1 MSELFIRRPITT
13 TLIMVGIVLFG
24 LIGYRALAVSDL
36 PNVDYPTI
44 QVTASLPGAN
54 PETMAS
60 SVATPLERQFSTIA
74 GLNTVSSTSTLGN
87 TQITLQFDLS
97 RNIDAA
103 AQDVQTAISA
113 AVRQLPPG
121 MPNPPT
127 LKKVNP
133 ADQPIIY
140 LRVSSAT
147 LPLSKVNE
155 YADTSI
161 AQRLSTISGVA
172 QVLVTG
178 EQKYAVRAQLDP
190 SELAI
195 RGLGIDDVANALER
209 GNTNLPV
216 GTLYGTHQNLTVQA
230 NGQLVNADAYRALI
244 VAYRNGSPVLLRDLG
259 DVVDSV
265 ENSRLAS
272 RYNGQ
277 QVVTL
282 TIQRQ
287 PGTNTVAVVDAIRKL
302 LPTFRQQLPASVNLE
317 VLYDRSSSIRESVN
331 DVQFSLLLAI
341 ALVVLVIFLFLRNV
355 RATIIPT
362 LALPTSIV
370 FTFAVMYL
378 LGFSLDN
385 LSLMALTLSVGF
397 VVDDA
402 VVMLENIVRRIEL
415 GEGAMEAALNGSR
428 EIGFT
433 IVSMTV
439 SLVAVFIPVLF
450 LGGILGRLFREFAIT
465 ISVAILISGFVSLSL
480 TPMLCSRLLK
490 AAGFH
495 RREGHDVAHND
506 KKSETAEKDAGK
518 ILARPGEQVPG
529 GRQAEITGEE
539 PRAWW
544 HVTERAYDWMVSGY
558 KWSLQ
563 LVLEHR
569 PLTILI
575 SAVLFA
581 VTIVLFYIIPKGF
594 IPNDDTS
601 QIIGYTEAAEGISF
615 EEMSGHQEQIVSII
629 RTNPNVLGVLSTV
642 GQSDVSAA
650 SNTGNILILL
660 KPLAQRHEDV
670 DAVIEELRSKL
681 SGVPGIRIFLQN
693 PPLVQVGGQVTKSP
707 YQITLQGPDRDELY
721 RYAQALESKVAAL
734 PQLLDVTSDIQIK
747 NPQLNVTIDRDKA
760 SALGITAQQVE
771 DALYDAY
778 GTRQI
783 STIYATTNE
792 YEVILEV
799 KPVYQQ
805 DPSALGK
812 LYIHS
817 APSQSSSGQSFSGQ
831 PPSAQ
836 SPLTQSTSAFA
847 GPATAGQPASG
858 QLVPLSTVA
867 RLSTSLGPLLVNHL
881 GQLPSAT
888 LSFNL
893 RPGVSLSRATEQVQA
908 LARQTLPAT
917 ITTSFQGTAQIF
929 QSSLQNLTLLLLV
942 AVMVIYLVLGI
953 LYESFIHPLTILS
966 GLPSAGLGALLT
978 LLLFGRELDVYAFVG
993 LIMLIGIVE
1002 KNAIMMIDFALTAQ
1016 RGEDKEAEEA
1026 IYQACLVRF
1035 RPIMMTT
1042 MAALMGTLPIAL
1054 GWGAGAESRR
1064 GLGLAVVGGLAV
1076 SQVLT
1081 LYLTPVVYIY
1091 FEQLQ
1096 DWLWRGRKGE
1106 DEGGE
1111 ADDTGDEYTPVN
1123 A

>member
-1 MSELFIRRPITT
+1 MSELFIQRPITT
-13 TLIMVGIVLFG
+13 TLIMAGIVLFG
-24 LIGYRALAVSDL
+24 LIGYQSLPVSDL

-44 QVTASLPGAN
+44 QVSAGLPGAGA
-54 PETMAS
+54 ETMAS

-113 AVRQLPPG
+113 SARQLPPG
-121 MPNPPT
+121 MPSQPT

-133 ADQPIIY
+133 ADQPIVY
-140 LRVSSAT
+140 LMVSSPT

-155 YADTSI
+155 FADTSL

-190 SELAI
+190 SALAT
-195 RGLGIDDVANALER
+195 RGIGIDDVATALQR

-216 GTLYGTHQNLTVQA
+216 GTLYGIHQNLTVQA
-230 NGQLVNADAYRALI
+230 NGQLMDAESYRQLI
-244 VAYRNGSPVLLRDLG
+244 IAYRNGAPVLLRDLG
-259 DVVDSV
+259 DVIDSV
-265 ENSRLAS
+265 ENNRLAS

-287 PGTNTVAVVDAIRKL
+287 PGTNTVAVVDAIRNL
-302 LPTFRQQLPASVNLE
+302 LPAFRQQLPASIKLD
-317 VLYDRSSSIRESVN
+317 VLYDRSESIRESVN

-341 ALVVLVIFLFLRNV
+341 GLVVLVIFLFLRNV

-402 VVMLENIVRRIEL
+402 VVMLENIVRRMED
-415 GEGAMEAALNGSR
+415 GEGAMEAALKGSR

-450 LGGILGRLFREFAIT
+450 LGGILGRLFREFAVT
-465 ISVAILISGFVSLSL
+465 ISVAILVSGFVSLSL
-480 TPMLCSRLLK
+480 TPMLCSRILK
-490 AAGFH
+490 TFSGH
-495 RREGHDVAHND
+495 RHDHGREPLSTTDTSGGNATVREGADSDRIEAT
-506 KKSETAEKDAGK
+506 KGAWWQKT
-518 ILARPGEQVPG
+518 EQVYEWLVG
-529 GRQAEITGEE
+529 GYRWT
-539 PRAWW
+539 
-544 HVTERAYDWMVSGY
+544 
-558 KWSLQ
+558 LQ
-563 LVLEHR
+563 LALEHR
-569 PLTILI
+569 ALTILI
-575 SAVLFA
+575 CGVLF
-581 VTIVLFYIIPKGF
+581 VITIFFFYIIPKGF

-601 QIIGYTEAAEGISF
+601 RIIGYTEAAEGISF
-615 EEMSGHQEQIVSII
+615 DEMSRHQQQIVDIV
-629 RTNPNVLGVLSTV
+629 RANPNVSGVLSTV
-642 GQSDVSAA
+642 GESDISAA
-650 SNTGNILILL
+650 SNSGNILILL
-660 KPLAQRHEDV
+660 KPLAQRRQDVESIIED
-670 DAVIEELRSKL
+670 LRPKL
-681 SGVPGIRIFLQN
+681 ANVPGMRIYLQN

-707 YQITLQGPDRDELY
+707 YQLTLQGPDRNELY
-721 RYAQALESKVAAL
+721 RNAEVLEQKIAAL
-734 PQLLDVTSDIQIK
+734 PQLLDVASDIQIK
-747 NPQLNVTIDRDKA
+747 NPQLNVDIDRDKA
-760 SALGITAQQVE
+760 SSLGITAQQIE
-771 DALYDAY
+771 DALNSAY

-783 STIYATTNE
+783 STIYATSNE
-792 YEVILEV
+792 YQVILEV
-799 KPVYQQ
+799 KPEYQQ
-805 DPSALGK
+805 DPEALGQ
-812 LYIHS
+812 LYIH
-817 APSQSSSGQSFSGQ
+817 AT
-831 PPSAQ
+831 PSAAGS
-836 SPLTQSTSAFA
+836 SPTLAQTVTAQPSSALAQPSPGAATSTQAFT
-847 GPATAGQPASG
+847 GVTTATGQGTTTTA
-858 QLVPLSTVA
+858 QTRLVPLSTVA
-867 RLSTSLGPLLVNHL
+867 TLSRSVGPLLVNHL
-881 GQLPSAT
+881 GQLASAT
-888 LSFNL
+888 ISFNL
-893 RPGVSLSRATEQVQA
+893 RPGVSLSDATDRVQE
-908 LARQTLPAT
+908 LAKQTLPGS
-917 ITTSFQGTAQIF
+917 ITTSLQGTAQIF

-978 LLLFGRELDVYAFVG
+978 LLIFGRELDVYAFVG

-1016 RGEDKEAEEA
+1016 REDGKPPEEA
-1026 IYQACLVRF
+1026 IFQACLIRF

-1054 GWGAGAESRR
+1054 GWGAGAASRR
-1064 GLGLAVVGGLAV
+1064 GLGLAVVGGLCV
-1076 SQVLT
+1076 SQVVT
-1081 LYLTPVVYIY
+1081 LYLTPVVYLY
-1091 FEQLQ
+1091 FERLQ
-1096 DWLWRGRKGE
+1096 EWFKRGKGE
-1106 DEGGE
+1106 APESE
-1111 ADDTGDEYTPVN
+1111 PA
-1123 A
+1123 AA

>member
-13 TLIMVGIVLFG
+13 TLIMAGIVLFG
-24 LIGYRALAVSDL
+24 LIGYRALPVSDL
-36 PNVDYPTI
+36 PNVDFPTI
-44 QVTASLPGAN
+44 QVTASLPGGS

-74 GLNTVSSTSTLGN
+74 GLSTVSSTSTLGN

-103 AQDVQTAISA
+103 AQDVQTSIAA

-147 LPLSKVNE
+147 LPLSQVNE
-155 YADTSI
+155 FADTSI

-178 EQKYAVRAQLDP
+178 EQKYAVRAELDP
-190 SELAI
+190 SALAS
-195 RGLGIDDVANALER
+195 RGIGIDDVVTSLQR
-209 GNTNLPV
+209 GNANLPV
-216 GTLYGTHQNLTVQA
+216 GTLYGLHQNLTVQA
-230 NGQLVNADAYRALI
+230 NGQLTNAEAYRQLI
-244 VAYRNGSPVLLRDLG
+244 VAYRNGAPVQLKDLG
-259 DVVDSV
+259 DIVDSV
-265 ENSRLAS
+265 ENNRLAS

-287 PGTNTVAVVDAIRKL
+287 PGTNTVAVVDAIRNL
-302 LPTFRQQLPASVNLE
+302 LPTFRQQLPAAISLE
-317 VLYDRSSSIRESVN
+317 VLYDRSESIRESVN
-331 DVQFSLLLAI
+331 DVQFSLLLAV

-355 RATIIPT
+355 RATLIPT
-362 LALPTSIV
+362 LALPASII
-370 FTFAVMYL
+370 FTFALMYL
-378 LGFSLDN
+378 LDFSLDN

-402 VVMLENIVRRIEL
+402 VVMLENIVRRMEL
-415 GEGAMEAALNGSR
+415 GEGAMEAALKGSR

-490 AAGFH
+490 AIKHPKDG
-495 RREGHDVAHND
+495 EG
-506 KKSETAEKDAGK
+506 AEDN
-518 ILARPGEQVPG
+518 
-529 GRQAEITGEE
+529 EE
-539 PRAWW
+539 PGPPAETPTSEEAGRMPALPRRPAHLGKSRWW
-544 HVTERAYDWMVSGY
+544 SITERGY
-558 KWSLQ
+558 ERLVGGYRWTLER
-563 LVLEHR
+563 VLEHR
-569 PLTILI
+569 ALTVLI
-575 SAVLFA
+575 SIGLLG
-581 VTIVLFYIIPKGF
+581 VTIFLFYVIPKGF

-601 QIIGYTEAAEGISF
+601 QIVGYTEAAEGISF
-615 EEMSGHQEQIVSII
+615 TEMSRHQEQLVDII
-629 RTNPNVLGVLSTV
+629 RANPNVAGVLSTV

-660 KPLAQRHEDV
+660 KPLSQRREGV
-670 DAVIEELRSKL
+670 DSIIEELRPKL
-681 SGVPGIRIFLQN
+681 AAVAGMRIYLQN

-707 YQITLQGPDRDELY
+707 YQLTLQGPDRNELY
-721 RYAQALESKVAAL
+721 KSAATLQERMALL
-734 PQLLDVTSDIQIK
+734 PGLLDVTSDIQQH
-747 NPQLNVTIDRDKA
+747 NPQLNVEIDRDKA
-760 SALGITAQQVE
+760 SALGISAQQVE
-771 DALYDAY
+771 NALNSAY
-778 GTRQI
+778 GTQQI
-783 STIYATTNE
+783 STIYASTNE
-792 YEVILEV
+792 YQVILEV
-799 KPVYQQ
+799 KPQYQQ

-817 APSQSSSGQSFSGQ
+817 TATPTTASPSNLSQTALAQPSPTPVNAYQ
-831 PPSAQ
+831 PPAGETMTAQ
-836 SPLTQSTSAFA
+836 T
-847 GPATAGQPASG
+847 TAR
-858 QLVPLSTVA
+858 LVPLETVA
-867 RLSTSLGPLLVNHL
+867 KLSRTVGPLLVNHL

-888 LSFNL
+888 ISFNL
-893 RPGVSLSRATEQVQA
+893 APGASLSGATDKVQQ
-908 LARQTLPAT
+908 LAKQTLPAT

-953 LYESFIHPLTILS
+953 LYESFIHPFTILS

-1016 RGEDKEAEEA
+1016 REEGRQAEDA
-1026 IYQACLVRF
+1026 IFEACLIRF

-1091 FEQLQ
+1091 FERLH
-1096 DWLWRGRKGE
+1096 DRLTNRGKDREEESDALGAE
-1106 DEGGE
+1106 
-1111 ADDTGDEYTPVN
+1111 T
-1123 A
+1123 

>member
-1 MSELFIRRPITT
+1 MSELFIQRPITT
-13 TLIMVGIVLFG
+13 TLIMAGIVLFG
-24 LIGYRALAVSDL
+24 FIGYRALPVSDL

-44 QVTASLPGAN
+44 QVTAELPGGS

-113 AVRQLPPG
+113 SARQLPPG
-121 MPNPPT
+121 MPSQPT

-133 ADQPIIY
+133 ADQPIVY
-140 LRVSSAT
+140 LMVSSPT

-155 YADTSI
+155 YADTSL

-178 EQKYAVRAQLDP
+178 EQKYAVRVQVDP
-190 SELAI
+190 SALASRAI
-195 RGLGIDDVANALER
+195 GIDDVANALQR

-216 GTLYGTHQNLTVQA
+216 GTLYGIHQNLTVQA
-230 NGQLVNADAYRALI
+230 NGQLTNAEEYRQLI
-244 VAYRNGSPVLLRDLG
+244 VAYRNGAPVMLRDLG

-265 ENSRLAS
+265 ENNRLAS

-282 TIQRQ
+282 TVQRQ
-287 PGTNTVAVVDAIRKL
+287 PGTNTVAVVDAIRNL
-302 LPTFRQQLPASVNLE
+302 LPSFRQQLPASIKLD
-317 VLYDRSSSIRESVN
+317 VLYDRSESIRESVN

-341 ALVVLVIFLFLRNV
+341 ALVVLVIFLFLRNI

-402 VVMLENIVRRIEL
+402 VVMLENIVRRMED
-415 GEGAMEAALNGSR
+415 GESAMEAALKGSR

-433 IVSMTV
+433 IISMTV

-450 LGGILGRLFREFAIT
+450 LSGILGRLFREFAIT

-490 AAGFH
+490 AIGQH
-495 RREGHDVAHND
+495 RDDDGGTSTTVREGSSP
-506 KKSETAEKDAGK
+506 KEDADEASALHRGK
-518 ILARPGEQVPG
+518 
-529 GRQAEITGEE
+529 
-539 PRAWW
+539 WW
-544 HVTERAYDWMVSGY
+544 QKTERAYEWLVGSY
-558 KWSLQ
+558 RWTLQ
-563 LVLEHR
+563 VVLEHR
-569 PLTILI
+569 GLTILI
-575 SAVLFA
+575 CGILFLI
-581 VTIVLFYIIPKGF
+581 TIGLFYVTPKGF

-601 QIIGYTEAAEGISF
+601 RIVGYTEAAEGISF
-615 EEMSGHQEQIVSII
+615 AEMSRHQEQLVDLI
-629 RTNPNVLGVLSTV
+629 RADPNVVGVLSTV

-650 SNTGNILILL
+650 SNSGNILILL
-660 KPLAQRHEDV
+660 KPISQRRKDV
-670 DAVIEELRSKL
+670 DTIIEDLRPRL
-681 SGVPGIRIFLQN
+681 ATVPGMRIFLQN

-707 YQITLQGPDRDELY
+707 YQLTLQGPDRTELY
-721 RYAQALESKVAAL
+721 AGADVLQRKMVAL

-747 NPQLNVTIDRDKA
+747 NPQLNVDIDRDKA
-760 SALGITAQQVE
+760 SALGVTAQQIE
-771 DALYDAY
+771 DALNDAY

-783 STIYATTNE
+783 STIYATSNE
-792 YEVILEV
+792 YEVIMEV
-799 KPVYQQ
+799 KPEYQK
-805 DPSALGK
+805 DPSALGR

-817 APSQSSSGQSFSGQ
+817 TAAAPSTSQSTQPQSTLVQSTPQVVSSSQA
-831 PPSAQ
+831 P
-836 SPLTQSTSAFA
+836 
-847 GPATAGQPASG
+847 AGQPAAG
-858 QLVPLSTVA
+858 QSTQGRLIPLSTVA
-867 RLSTSLGPLLVNHL
+867 TLSRSVGPLLVNHL
-881 GQLPSAT
+881 SQLPSAT
-888 LSFNL
+888 ISFNL
-893 RPGVSLSRATEQVQA
+893 KPGVSLSAATDQVQS
-908 LARQTLPAT
+908 LVKQTLPPT
-917 ITTSFQGTAQIF
+917 ITTSFQGTAEIF

-942 AVMVIYLVLGI
+942 AVLVIYLVLGI
-953 LYESFIHPLTILS
+953 LYESFIHPFTILS

-1002 KNAIMMIDFALTAQ
+1002 KNAIMMIDFALTRQ
-1016 RGEDKEAEEA
+1016 REEGKPAEEA
-1026 IYQACLVRF
+1026 IFQACLIRF

-1064 GLGLAVVGGLAV
+1064 GLGLAVVGGLCV
-1076 SQVLT
+1076 SQVVT
-1081 LYLTPVVYIY
+1081 LYLTPVVYLY
-1091 FEQLQ
+1091 FERMQEWFKRRRRSEQ
-1096 DWLWRGRKGE
+1096 P
-1106 DEGGE
+1106 
-1111 ADDTGDEYTPVN
+1111 AV

>member
-1 MSELFIRRPITT
+1 MSELFIQRPITT
-13 TLIMVGIVLFG
+13 TLVMAGIVLFG
-24 LIGYRALAVSDL
+24 LIGYRALPVSDL
-36 PNVDYPTI
+36 PNVDFPTI

-74 GLNTVSSTSTLGN
+74 GLSSVSSTSTLGS
-87 TQITLQFDLS
+87 TQITLQFDL
-97 RNIDAA
+97 RRDIDAA
-103 AQDVQTAISA
+103 AQDVQTAIA
-113 AVRQLPPG
+113 AAARQLPTG

-133 ADQPIIY
+133 ADQPIMY
-140 LRVSSAT
+140 LRVASST
-147 LPLSKVNE
+147 LPLSRVNE
-155 YADTSI
+155 FADTLI
-161 AQRLSTISGVA
+161 AQRLSTINGVA

-178 EQKYAVRAQLDP
+178 EQKYAVRVQVDP
-190 SELAI
+190 SALASRAI
-195 RGLGIDDVANALER
+195 GLDDVVSALQR
-209 GNTNLPV
+209 GNVNQPV
-216 GTLYGTHQNLTVQA
+216 GTLYGVHRNYTVQA
-230 NGQLVNADAYRALI
+230 NGQLTDADAYRSLI
-244 VAYRNGSPVLLRDLG
+244 VLYRNGAPVLLNDLG
-259 DVVDSV
+259 NIVDSV
-265 ENSRLAS
+265 ENNRLAS
-272 RYNGQ
+272 YYNGQ

-287 PGTNTVAVVDAIRKL
+287 PGTNTVEVVDAIRQL
-302 LPTFRQQLPASVNLE
+302 LPSFRQQLPASVTLD
-317 VLYDRSSSIRESVN
+317 VLYDRSNSIRESVD

-362 LALPTSIV
+362 FALPTSIV

-402 VVMLENIVRRIEL
+402 VVMLENIWRRIEL
-415 GEGAMEAALNGSR
+415 GENVRDAALKGSK

-433 IVSMTV
+433 IVSMTI

-465 ISVAILISGFVSLSL
+465 ISVAILVSGFVSLSL

-490 AAGFH
+490 AAKRKPEDQVGNEAGGDA
-495 RREGHDVAHND
+495 RGPSTGGH
-506 KKSETAEKDAGK
+506 
-518 ILARPGEQVPG
+518 VP
-529 GRQAEITGEE
+529 
-539 PRAWW
+539 
-544 HVTERAYDWMVSGY
+544 VSGFWGWTESAY
-558 KWSLQ
+558 ERLVGGYRWTLEI
-563 LVLEHR
+563 VLEHKL
-569 PLTILI
+569 LTVMI
-575 SAVLFA
+575 SAILFV
-581 VTIVLFYIIPKGF
+581 VTIALFYVIPKGF

-615 EEMSGHQEQIVSII
+615 TEMTSHQGEIVDII
-629 RTNPNVLGVLSTV
+629 RKNPNVVGVLSTV

-660 KPLAQRHEDV
+660 KPFNQRKANV
-670 DAVIEELRSKL
+670 DTVIDQLRPQL
-681 SGVPGIRIFLQN
+681 NQIPGIRIYLQN
-693 PPLVQVGGQVTKSP
+693 PPLVQIGGQVTKSP
-707 YQITLQGPDRDELY
+707 YQLTLQGPDRDDLY
-721 RYAQALESKVAAL
+721 KNARALQDKLLTL
-734 PQLLDVTSDIQIK
+734 PDLIDVTSDIQVN
-747 NPQLNVTIDRDKA
+747 NPQLNVQIDRDKA
-760 SALGITAQQVE
+760 SSVGISVQQVE
-771 DALYDAY
+771 DILNDAF

-783 STIYATTNE
+783 STIYATSNE
-792 YEVILEV
+792 YEVIVEV
-799 KPVYQQ
+799 KPEYQR
-805 DPSALGK
+805 DASALGQ
-812 LYIHS
+812 LYIKPTAPVPTNVPTGTSSTAVTPAVSSIS
-817 APSQSSSGQSFSGQ
+817 ANAATNSLI
-831 PPSAQ
+831 A
-836 SPLTQSTSAFA
+836 
-847 GPATAGQPASG
+847 PATQPGTSPSSTPR
-858 QLVPLSTVA
+858 LVPLSAVA
-867 RLSTSLGPLLVNHL
+867 TLSNSVGPLLVNHV

-888 LSFNL
+888 ISFNL
-893 RPGVSLSRATEQVQA
+893 RSGASLSRATERIQK
-908 LARQTLPAT
+908 LANETLPQS
-917 ITTSFQGTAQIF
+917 ITFGFQGTAQVF
-929 QSSLQNLTLLLLV
+929 QTSLQNLTLLLVV
-942 AVMVIYLVLGI
+942 AVLVIYLVLGI

-1002 KNAIMMIDFALTAQ
+1002 KNAIMMIDFALDAQ
-1016 RGEDKEAEEA
+1016 RNEKKQAEEA
-1026 IYQACLVRF
+1026 IFQACLIRF

-1054 GWGAGAESRR
+1054 GWGAGATSRR

-1091 FEQLQ
+1091 FE
-1096 DWLWRGRKGE
+1096 RGQEWVTNWSQRRKEKGE
-1106 DEGGE
+1106 DLR
-1111 ADDTGDEYTPVN
+1111 PVK